1 MYSRA
6 RGQSMVGMGI
16 VCAVVLFILAM
27 FFMVITGNTVPE
39 GFVGIKTTWGKAEQG
54 VLGPG
59 FHIVMPIA
67 QAIQRVE
74 TRVVTHPLKDVDAAS
89 QELQTV
95 KVSGTLNYHVPPDAA
110 YNLFRTVGTN
120 FAERVIDPAFN
131 DYIKE
136 VTPKYQADQILAR
149 RDEIR
154 TATKNALSANL
165 ERYGIIIDD
174 IYISNINYSN
184 DYQQAIEKKQT
195 AQQQVEAEKQV
206 LAQKQIQAEQA
217 VVQSRGEGDAQ
228 KARAEGQAAANL
240 ALTQSISPV
249 LVDYNRWAKWDGKMP
264 TVMSGEGGGVLLQ
277 MNTPPAQP
285 APAPAAR

>member
-6 RGQSMVGMGI
+6 RGQSAAGFGI
-16 VCAVVLFILAM
+16 MAAAILGFLVLFFLM
-27 FFMVITGNTVPE
+27 FTGAQVPE

-67 QAIQRVE
+67 QGIIKVE

-110 YNLFRTVGTN
+110 YNLYRTVGTQ

-136 VTPKYQADQILAR
+136 VTPKYAADQILAR

-154 TATKNALSANL
+154 NATKSALSANL
-165 ERYGIIIDD
+165 ERYGIVIDD
-174 IYISNINYSN
+174 IYISNVSYSPE
-184 DYQQAIEKKQT
+184 YQAAIEKKQT
-195 AQQQVEAEKQV
+195 SQQQVEAEKQV

-217 VVQSRGEGDAQ
+217 VVEARGRGDAER
-228 KARAEGQAAANL
+228 ARAEGQAAANQ
-240 ALTQSISPV
+240 ALTASISPV

-264 TVMSGEGGGVLLQ
+264 QVMSGEGGGVLLQ
-277 MNTPPAQP
+277 MNAQP
-285 APAPAAR
+285 TATPAPAAR